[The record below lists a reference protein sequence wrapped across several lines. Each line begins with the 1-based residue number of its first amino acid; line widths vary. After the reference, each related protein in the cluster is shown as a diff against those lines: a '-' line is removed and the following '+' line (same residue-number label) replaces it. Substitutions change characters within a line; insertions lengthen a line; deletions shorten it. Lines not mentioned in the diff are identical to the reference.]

1 VNQRLYREVGEPW
14 QWTRCQGWSVE
25 RWTSHLESSAIA
37 TIVHEIEGTEIG
49 YAELIN
55 RSGDVEILSFGLLEA
70 FIGQGLGS
78 AALTLTVQYAWT
90 LGAVHH
96 VWLHTCDKDHPNA
109 RNTYQRRGFVHSD
122 TKDNRVG
129 QSKILP

>member
-1 VNQRLYREVGEPW
+1 MKAYYLQMESPDDLVSVHRVGLALRIIDPPDGRVNQRLYR
-14 QWTRCQGWSVE
+14 
-25 RWTSHLESSAIA
+25 
-37 TIVHEIEGTEIG
+37 
-49 YAELIN
+49 
-55 RSGDVEILSFGLLEA
+55 EILSFGLLEA
-70 FIGQGLGS
+70 FIGQGFGS